1 MYRLLGKRI
10 ILGVTGGISA
20 YKAAFLVRLLRKNGA
35 DVRIV
40 MTQNATKFVTPLT
53 FQALSSKPVYT
64 ELLDLNTE
72 TAMSHIEL
80 ARWADLILI
89 VPASANFIAK
99 YAFGFAEDLLSTMC
113 LTTDSPIALA
123 PSMNQQMWLNEATQ
137 DNIKKITERGAY
149 VIGPAM
155 GEQACGEEG
164 PGRMLEP
171 EEIVKYTANIFQT
184 NILTGSRL
192 LVTAGPTREAID
204 PIRFLSNRSS
214 GRMGYA
220 VATAAIEAG
229 ADVTLISGP
238 VNLQATGVEKIIH
251 VTTAA
256 EMHESVMHEIS
267 STDIFISAAAVSD
280 FRAQRISEQKIKKS
294 QDLNELVLEK
304 TSDILFHVSGLHDA
318 PFTVGFA
325 AETEDLESNA
335 QEKMFMK
342 NLDMIAAN
350 QVGERIGIDSDKNAL
365 TVFWKT
371 GSEQLPF
378 TSKNKLAKRLIKL
391 IALQY
396 NEKNSDK
403 TH

>member
-1 MYRLLGKRI
+1 MHKLIGKRI

-20 YKAAFLVRLLRKNGA
+20 YKAAFLVRLLKKNGA
-35 DVRIV
+35 EVRVV
-40 MTQNATKFVTPLT
+40 MTQNATQFITPLT

-64 ELLDLNTE
+64 ELLDLDTE
-72 TAMSHIEL
+72 TAMGHIEL

-89 VPASANFIAK
+89 APASANFIAR
-99 YAFGFAEDLLSTMC
+99 YAHGFAEDLLSCIC
-113 LTTDSPIALA
+113 LASDSIVVVA
-123 PSMNQQMWLNEATQ
+123 PSMNQQMWSNAATQ
-137 DNIKKITERGAY
+137 QNVKRICERGVQ
-149 VIGPAM
+149 VIGPAT
-155 GEQACGEEG
+155 GEQACGEDG
-164 PGRMLEP
+164 PGRMIEP
-171 EEIVKYTANIFQT
+171 EEIVKNTTDIFQT

-220 VATAAIEAG
+220 VANAAAEAG

-238 VNLQATGVEKIIH
+238 VNINATDIIKVIN
-251 VTTAA
+251 VTYA
-256 EMHESVMHEIS
+256 EQMYQSVMQIIS
-267 STDIFISAAAVSD
+267 STDIFISAAAVAD
-280 FRAQRISEQKIKKS
+280 FKVHKISEEKIKKS
-294 QDLNELVLEK
+294 DSTQKLVLEN
-304 TSDILFHVSGLHDA
+304 TLDILTQVTTLNDA

-325 AETEDLESNA
+325 AETENVEINA
-335 QEKMFMK
+335 QKKMHSK

-350 QVGERIGIDSDKNAL
+350 QVGEKIGIDSEENAL

-371 GSEQLPF
+371 GSEQLPL
-378 TSKNKLAKRLIKL
+378 TSKNKLARQLIKI

-396 NEKNSDK
+396 NEKNSNQ